1 MTITAERKSF
11 QTAAQLIAALESF
24 AGVLKLDEM
33 YVTDCD
39 GNELDQVELMQETL
53 SDGSMAFNVIVSTQ
67 GDPNS

>member
-1 MTITAERKSF
+1 
-11 QTAAQLIAALESF
+11 
-24 AGVLKLDEM
+24 M